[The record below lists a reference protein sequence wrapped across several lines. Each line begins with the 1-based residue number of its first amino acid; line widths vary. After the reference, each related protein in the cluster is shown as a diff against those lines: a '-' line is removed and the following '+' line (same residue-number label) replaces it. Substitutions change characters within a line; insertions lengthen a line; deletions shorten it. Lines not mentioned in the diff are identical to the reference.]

1 MRGAVAVAVL
11 LLTIGMQ
18 GAKAGGDRIWSAL
31 LLATKEDPP
40 GPVPKALE
48 KFAPS
53 IRKIF
58 GYNSLYLL
66 GEKKRDLI
74 SGGEEWLVP
83 SKEFFFKVQCLSQG
97 GDILFAAHRVVSRQ
111 ESPGDDR
118 GETGPGRS
126 ALHPRACMGEGAF
139 DLRARG
145 SVTRVIS
152 RQERARQ
159 TTCISGGL

>member
-1 MRGAVAVAVL
+1 
-11 LLTIGMQ
+11 
-18 GAKAGGDRIWSAL
+18 

-83 SKEFFFKVQCLSQG
+83 SKEFFFKVQCLSQ
-97 GDILFAAHRVVSRQ
+97 
-111 ESPGDDR
+111 E
-118 GETGPGRS
+118 ETNY
-126 ALHPRACMGEGAF
+126 L
-139 DLRARG
+139 LRIELYRDKN
-145 SVTRVIS
+145 
-152 RQERARQ
+152 
-159 TTCISGGL
+159 LP

>member
-1 MRGAVAVAVL
+1 MRGAVAVAIL
-11 LLTIGMQ
+11 LLAIGMQ
-18 GAKAGGDRIWSAL
+18 GAKAEGDRIWSAL

-83 SKEFFFKVQCLSQG
+83 SKEFFFKVQCLSQEETSYLLRIELYR
-97 GDILFAAHRVVSRQ
+97 DKNLLVTTEAKLARDAPLYI
-111 ESPGDDR
+111 R
-118 GETGPGRS
+118 GPAWGKGHLIFLLEVR
-126 ALHPRACMGEGAF
+126 
-139 DLRARG
+139 
-145 SVTRVIS
+145 
-152 RQERARQ
+152 
-159 TTCISGGL
+159 